1 MLLLQAKMRYRFG
14 KRLDTFSVSG
24 KKRIDSIV
32 AVQNDKA
39 QSPATLMDV
48 AKEAQV
54 SIATAS
60 RVLNGSTRKV
70 RNRIA
75 RRGQGGGRTRH
86 FRDHR
91 RGSHPARR
99 VGGGA

>member
-1 MLLLQAKMRYRFG
+1 MLLLQAKLRYHCG
-14 KRLDTFSVSG
+14 KRLDMFSVSG
-24 KKRIDSIV
+24 KKRTDSIV

-70 RNRIA
+70 RN
-75 RRGQGGGRTRH
+75 Q
-86 FRDHR
+86 
-91 RGSHPARR
+91 S
-99 VGGGA
+99 